1 MNEINNIKN
10 GTITEMNIIKKRIID
25 KSVLEFNNINY
36 LMKDKT
42 LNEINHIKNGTITK
56 IKNVKK

>member
-1 MNEINNIKN
+1 MKDKTSNEINNIKN

-36 LMKDKT
+36 LMKDKHWMR
-42 LNEINHIKNGTITK
+42 LIILRMEQLQK
-56 IKNVKK
+56 